1 MKSSTNATTN
11 LNLFEAE
18 GCGLPNGFGAYNRI
32 HERSGEPEILDAVCF
47 NKCSTCVVSVDEIA
61 ANQFNAYPNPFNAT
75 LTLDI
80 APQVNNTQL
89 FIADLSGR
97 VVLEQNIVAGTERV
111 VLNTEGL
118 KAGSYIVQW
127 LNQGA
132 AQARVFVKH

>member
-1 MKSSTNATTN
+1 M
-11 LNLFEAE
+11 
-18 GCGLPNGFGAYNRI
+18 
-32 HERSGEPEILDAVCF
+32 
-47 NKCSTCVVSVDEIA
+47 VSVDEIA

-80 APQVNNTQL
+80 VPQVNNTQL

-132 AQARVFVKH
+132 AQARVFVKQ